1 MLIVKSTDASI
12 MGDISGK
19 EIQSALAIVKNINSM
34 DEESK
39 EILVSAIKKL
49 LKSTSEARGKLSM
62 KKKLQ
67 KKAGEIMKINK

>member
-1 MLIVKSTDASI
+1 MF
-12 MGDISGK
+12 
-19 EIQSALAIVKNINSM
+19 LAIVKNINSM